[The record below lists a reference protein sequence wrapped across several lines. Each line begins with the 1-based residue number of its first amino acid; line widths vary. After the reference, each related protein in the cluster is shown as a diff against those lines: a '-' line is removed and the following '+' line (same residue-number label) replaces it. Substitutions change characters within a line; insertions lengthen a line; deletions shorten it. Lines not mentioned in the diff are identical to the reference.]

1 VSEHPSTPQIEYFC
15 LSALP
20 EDELATV
27 ALHVADCQSCHHQ
40 FSEQLKHQRGSAPII
55 FSLAPEFWFRNDH
68 VDFEQ
73 LVGLADDKLDAETR
87 EIIDIHLEVCETCR
101 EDVRSF
107 QAFRKQNVRE
117 MEISYGPASQGSP
130 HERFS
135 GLPWWRS
142 LGGRPTYAVAAVVLA
157 TLALVITAFVLKRRS
172 ETLEAKKN
180 EPSQINIVASPTP
193 TNNNPASLPSP
204 PIPEPSR
211 SPDAISTPIIDNSTV
226 VAMLKDGRGEITLDK
241 SGRVVGLDEISSIGR
256 QEIAQALLSEG
267 IERPAILKTLGGEE
281 SNLRGSNNT
290 GKTFNL
296 LYPTR
301 RVIIEDRPRCKW
313 ETLSGASSYKVYV
326 LDFKGNTIVTSEELS
341 PTETQWTMKES
352 LKRGEVF
359 SWVVTAVVD
368 GKEIVSPAA
377 SAPEMKFAILSTRDA
392 QELTQLKRTGSHLAL
407 GVFYARAGLL
417 TEAEREFQHLVRLN
431 PQSQL
436 PVKLLRS
443 VRSRPKSR

>member
-1 VSEHPSTPQIEYFC
+1 MSEHPSTPQIEYFC

-20 EDELATV
+20 EDDLATV
-27 ALHVADCQSCHHQ
+27 ALHVGDCQSCHHQ
-40 FSEQLKHQRGSAPII
+40 FTEKLSQQRGAPPIS

-73 LVGLADDKLDAETR
+73 LVGLADDKVDAETR
-87 EIIDIHLEVCETCR
+87 EIIDIHLTVCETCR
-101 EDVRSF
+101 EDIRSF
-107 QAFRKQNVRE
+107 QAFRKQSARE
-117 MEISYGPASQGSP
+117 MEISYGPASHRSS

-142 LGGRPTYAVAAVVLA
+142 FGGKSTYAVAAVVLA
-157 TLALVITAFVLKRRS
+157 ALALVITAFVLKRRS

-180 EPSQINIVASPTP
+180 EPTQINIVASPTP

-204 PIPEPSR
+204 LSPEPSR
-211 SPDAISTPIIDNSTV
+211 SPDAISTPVIDNSTV
-226 VAMLKDGRGEITLDK
+226 VAVLKDRRGEITLDK

-256 QEIAQALLSEG
+256 QEVAQALLSEG
-267 IERPAILKTLGGEE
+267 IERPAILKTLGGKE
-281 SNLRGSNNT
+281 SNLRGSTNT

-301 RVIIEDRPRCKW
+301 RVIVEDRPRCKW
-313 ETLSGASSYKVYV
+313 ESLSGASSYKVYV
-326 LDFKGNTIVTSEELS
+326 LDSKGNTIVTSEELKS
-341 PTETQWTMKES
+341 TETQWTIKES

-359 SWVVTAVVD
+359 SWVVAAVVD

-392 QELTQLKRTGSHLAL
+392 QELRQLKRTGSHLAL

-417 TEAEREFQHLVRLN
+417 TEAEREFRHLVRLN

-436 PVKLLRS
+436 PVKLLQS
-443 VRSRPKSR
+443 VRSLPKSR